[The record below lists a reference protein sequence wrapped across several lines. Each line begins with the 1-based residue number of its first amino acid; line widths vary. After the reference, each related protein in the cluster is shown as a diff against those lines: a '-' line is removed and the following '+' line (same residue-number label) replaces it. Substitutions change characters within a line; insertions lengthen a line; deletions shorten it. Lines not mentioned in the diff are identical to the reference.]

1 MTALQPTINA
11 ASAVN
16 LGGDRSQTAAAKAE
30 PAIPAKTWIAVIGA
44 TLGAFMA
51 VLNIQIVNASLA
63 DIQGAIGAGIDDGG
77 WISTSYLIAEIV
89 VIPLSGWLAQVFSIR
104 RYLLTNAVLFLLLS
118 VACAF
123 AQDLPQMIVLRAI
136 QGFTG
141 GVLIP
146 MAFTLIITLLPKSKQ
161 PVGLA
166 LFALSAT
173 FAPAIGPTIGGYLT
187 ENWGWQF
194 IFYVNLVPGAVMI
207 AMLWFSLEAKPMK
220 LSLLREGDWVGIAT
234 MAIGLSALQTV
245 LEEGNKDDWFGS
257 AFIVRLSV
265 IAAVALTAFLWIEL
279 TTKKPLLNLRLL
291 LRRNFG
297 FGMLANFLLGIALYG
312 SVFILPVYLSR
323 IQGYNAEQIGMV
335 LAWTGL
341 PQLLLIPLVPRLMKR
356 FDPRLIIG
364 IGFALFA
371 ASNFMNIYMTNDYAT
386 DQLFWPNIVRAL
398 GQALVMAPLS
408 AVATAGIEAENA
420 GSASGLFNMMRNLGG
435 AVGIAVAA
443 DLPDQARAVSLQRAD
458 AVGLDAGTGD
468 PQPDRAVDPI
478 FPQSRRRRSRR
489 SNASRGDRDRRDRAE
504 AGFHSRLQR
513 HILPAR
519 RRADCR
525 THRNLTAEEAGP
537 SCQRRRTLGL
547 FDQPLPTPPTR
558 RTTMKPRMNFYQAA
572 PDTIKALSALE
583 TQIQG
588 SGLEKSL
595 IELVKTRASQINGCA
610 YCINMHTEDARKQG
624 ETEQRLYLLNAWR
637 ESPLYTDRERAALAW
652 TEALTLIAETHA
664 PDDLYADVRA
674 HFNEAETVNL
684 TMLIGAINAW
694 NRLAIAFRAMHP
706 VKVKAAV
713 A

>member
-1 MTALQPTINA
+1 MTALQSTLDAAANAGELNA
-11 ASAVN
+11 A
-16 LGGDRSQTAAAKAE
+16 RAAAT
-30 PAIPAKTWIAVIGA
+30 PAISAKTWIAVIGA
-44 TLGAFMA
+44 NLGAFMA

-104 RYLLTNAVLFLLLS
+104 KYLLTNAVLFLLLS
-118 VACAF
+118 IACAF
-123 AQDLPQMIVLRAI
+123 AQDLPQMIALRAV

-146 MAFTLIITLLPKSKQ
+146 MAFTLIITLLPKAKQ
-161 PVGLA
+161 PIGLA

-187 ENWGWQF
+187 ENWGWQY
-194 IFYVNLVPGAVMI
+194 IFYVNLVPGAVMV
-207 AMLWFSLEAKPMK
+207 AMLYFSLESKPMK
-220 LSLLREGDWVGIAT
+220 LSLLRDGDWAGIIT

-257 AFIVRLSV
+257 PFIVRLSV
-265 IAAVALTAFLWIEL
+265 IAAVSLSTFLVIEL
-279 TTKKPLLNLRLL
+279 TSEKPLLNLRLL

-341 PQLLLIPLVPRLMKR
+341 PQLLLIPLVPRLMQR

-364 IGFALFA
+364 TGFALFA

-435 AVGIAVAA
+435 AVGIA
-443 DLPDQARAVSLQRAD
+443 LLQTLLTKREQYHSNMLMQSVSLLEQATRTRIEQLTQYFMNHG
-458 AVGLDAGTGD
+458 V
-468 PQPDRAVDPI
+468 VDH
-478 FPQSRRRRSRR
+478 
-489 SNASRGDRDRRDRAE
+489 AE
-504 AGFHSRLQR
+504 ASHRALVAIGRVVQKQAF
-513 HILPAR
+513 ILAF
-519 RRADCR
+519 
-525 THRNLTAEEAGP
+525 
-537 SCQRRRTLGL
+537 S
-547 FDQPLPTPPTR
+547 
-558 RTTMKPRMNFYQAA
+558 
-572 PDTIKALSALE
+572 DTF
-583 TQIQG
+583 
-588 SGLEKSL
+588 
-595 IELVKTRASQINGCA
+595 
-610 YCINMHTEDARKQG
+610 
-624 ETEQRLYLLNAWR
+624 YLLG
-637 ESPLYTDRERAALAW
+637 AALIV
-652 TEALTLIAETHA
+652 AL
-664 PDDLYADVRA
+664 V
-674 HFNEAETVNL
+674 
-684 TMLIGAINAW
+684 
-694 NRLAIAFRAMHP
+694 
-706 VKVKAAV
+706 AV
-713 A
+713 AMLKKPNLVADGGAH